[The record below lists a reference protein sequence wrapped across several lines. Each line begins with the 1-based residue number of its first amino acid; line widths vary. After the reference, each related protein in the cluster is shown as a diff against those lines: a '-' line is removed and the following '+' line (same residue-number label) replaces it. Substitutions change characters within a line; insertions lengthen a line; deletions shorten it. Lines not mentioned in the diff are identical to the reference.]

1 MIEAFLEKTLHGA
14 RGPFRLSVR
23 LHIET
28 DRLIALYGPSGS
40 GKTPIL
46 RMIAG
51 LETPE
56 NGFIRADGVPWFDS
70 EKGVLIPAHKRKVGL
85 VFQSY
90 ALFPNMTIA
99 QNITYAMPRKDQ
111 AKLKE
116 LLQIAGVLDLKDRYP
131 DTLSGG
137 QKQRIA
143 LIRSIASEPRS
154 LLLDEPL
161 SALDAR
167 LRLELQEEVL
177 RLHRRYTCTTLL
189 VSHDKQEV
197 FKMADWMLCLSEGRI
212 LSEGTPKGVF
222 FKRHFSPKF
231 AVTGRV
237 LSIEK
242 ADILFRA
249 YVATSTEVL
258 QVVLGEQEA
267 KRFKPGDEVLI
278 ASKAFNPLL
287 LPINGPMESVA
298 FTQEGP
304 QGIGYMD

>member
-1 MIEAFLEKTLHGA
+1 MMEAFLEKTLHGA
-14 RGPFRLSVR
+14 SGPFRLSVR

-28 DRLIALYGPSGS
+28 GSLIALYGPSGS
-40 GKTPIL
+40 GKTTIL

-56 NGFIRADGVPWFDS
+56 NGFIRVDGATWLDS
-70 EKGVLIPAHKRKVGL
+70 GKGVFVPARKRKVGL

-99 QNITYAMPRKDQ
+99 QNIAYAMPRKDPV
-111 AKLKE
+111 KLKE
-116 LLQIAGVLDLKDRYP
+116 LLQIAGILDLKDRYP

-143 LIRSIASEPRS
+143 LIRSIASEPRI

-167 LRLELQEEVL
+167 TRLELQEEVL
-177 RLHRRYTCTTLL
+177 RLHRLYGCTTLL

-197 FKMADWMLCLSEGRI
+197 FKMADRVLCLSEGRI
-212 LSEGTPKGVF
+212 QTEGTPKEVF
-222 FKRHFSPKF
+222 FKRRFSPKF
-231 AVTGRV
+231 AVTGQV

-242 ADILFRA
+242 ADILFRV
-249 YVATSTEVL
+249 YVATSTDIL
-258 QVVLGEQEA
+258 QVVLGKQEA
-267 KRFKPGDEVLI
+267 ERFKPGDEVLI

-287 LPINGPMESVA
+287 LPIDEPLNPMQPLLAEL
-298 FTQEGP
+298 
-304 QGIGYMD
+304 QGIGYTD